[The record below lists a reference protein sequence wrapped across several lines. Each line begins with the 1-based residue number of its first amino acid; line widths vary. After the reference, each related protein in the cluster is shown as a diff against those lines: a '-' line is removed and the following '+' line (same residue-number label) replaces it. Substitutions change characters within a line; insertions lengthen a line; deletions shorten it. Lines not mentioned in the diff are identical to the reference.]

1 MRISDWSSDV
11 CSSDLIEQFVEKDEI
26 KPKILQLIDALE
38 QHPPFEDKLL
48 SNVKEKVWTPMNGYT
63 HGGIHQVS
71 RRLVGD
77 FIEPAFEDESLLE
90 VIQFAGIMG
99 LIAFGEIAAIAER
112 EDLVAEAQAMMDS
125 GAVQVLHA

>member
-1 MRISDWSSDV
+1 M
-11 CSSDLIEQFVEKDEI
+11 EG
-26 KPKILQLIDALE
+26 LE

-48 SNVKEKVWTPMNGYT
+48 SNVKEKGWTPMTGYT

-99 LIAFGEIAAIAER
+99 LIAFGEIAALPER
-112 EDLVAEAQAMMDS
+112 ADLVARSGEHTSELQSLMRISYAVLRWKNKNTTAQLNNSS
-125 GAVQVLHA
+125 GSSYHATAS